1 MHIGKIH
8 FYNDSGQ
15 TLQIKCHCSKTSF
28 STSQRVLEGSVTSV
42 THTSFDFSK
51 DKFAAVTT
59 FAGYRKK
66 RTCLLTF
73 DLQNNPALASHTVTC

>member
-51 DKFAAVTT
+51 EKFAAVTT
-59 FAGYRKK
+59 SAGYRKK